1 MWRRVLEL
9 LDQILQHHRH
19 ATQFLCNVTLVLHG
33 DNLRVEEFLRDL
45 VEILVY
51 LYLRHFLLQAFFVV
65 IALPERKTILDCIV
79 QIDDIFLPE
88 LELVNEP
95 F

>member
-1 MWRRVLEL
+1 MGVHLEL

-19 ATQFLCNVTLVLHG
+19 ATQFLCNVFFALHG

-45 VEILVY
+45 VEVLVY
-51 LYLRHFLLQAFFVV
+51 LDLRHFILQAFFVV
-65 IALPERKTILDCIV
+65 SALPERKTILDCIV
-79 QIDDIFLPE
+79 QKNDIILLE
-88 LELVNEP
+88 LKLVNEP